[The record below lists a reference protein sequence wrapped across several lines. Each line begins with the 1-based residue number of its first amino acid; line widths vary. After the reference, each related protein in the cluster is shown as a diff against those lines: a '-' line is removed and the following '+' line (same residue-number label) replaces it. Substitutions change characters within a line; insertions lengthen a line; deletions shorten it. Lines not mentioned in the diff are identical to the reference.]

1 MLRVLVP
8 FSKTF
13 FFIDKGNEHG
23 VSAELGREL
32 EKWINKTWIW
42 PTFFPCNLYT

>member
-1 MLRVLVP
+1 MP

-32 EKWINKTWIW
+32 EKWINKNMDLAH
-42 PTFFPCNLYT
+42 FLSM